1 MIIVPRHRQQLRGN
15 KPFERLL
22 ALHIPGT
29 AADGKEYSTAECWNS
44 ISYIQG
50 RICGDGLVQFKARSR
65 SYEVAKLWVWRK
77 VLCLGVEVTSI
88 AIREA
93 DPETRAIKQ
102 HIMQTE
108 RRRNAASPDAEGA
121 PEHVAGRLP
130 VELWTDIASWCSR
143 SAVYR
148 LCLVS
153 RTFYLLF
160 NPVLYKS
167 LLTEHDSV
175 CPALL
180 RTLSSRRGSASLGP
194 HPASL
199 VRDLF
204 LNTTH
209 SKSTRPIETT
219 LKNTS
224 LFTDKS
230 VGSRLRALTWDIR
243 EVPANIALLLQDPV
257 AFPCLKE
264 MSLRFAWRMFNAAP
278 KSNMRIFLNPGLEK
292 LSIEYRV
299 CNDPSDFLKAHPAIQ
314 HLKLR
319 METTLADDLA
329 HSLPHLRTFCGYE
342 CLCRNFLGSHSTLQE
357 LTILRDNLGIVI
369 SPRLSFAPTPSLR
382 TLHVFPH
389 VKKMKQH
396 LQKGLSPKDLEALA
410 TSFPELT
417 SLDMPLLPPLPKYA
431 RELALFTRLRT
442 LTVRFHCANLL
453 KVDPCVY
460 CGDCHIRSSIDNR
473 PVEEIYP
480 IQQMKEEIEADLVLP
495 LRDLQTL
502 TARVTS
508 DGILSVVT
516 IDESEIAERDV
527 EDSKVVYEFSIPPDE
542 GGERN
547 ISGESLEAD

>member
-1 MIIVPRHRQQLRGN
+1 M
-15 KPFERLL
+15 
-22 ALHIPGT
+22 
-29 AADGKEYSTAECWNS
+29 GK
-44 ISYIQG
+44 
-50 RICGDGLVQFKARSR
+50 
-65 SYEVAKLWVWRK
+65 
-77 VLCLGVEVTSI
+77 
-88 AIREA
+88 
-93 DPETRAIKQ
+93 
-102 HIMQTE
+102 
-108 RRRNAASPDAEGA
+108 RRRVSAVSIDPRDAHLLLTGHQALTVAEASP
-121 PEHVAGRLP
+121 EHIAGKLP

-143 SAVYR
+143 SSIYR

-153 RTFYLLF
+153 KTFYMLF

-180 RTLSSRRGSASLGP
+180 RTLSSRRGGASLGP

-199 VRDLF
+199 VRDIF

-209 SKSTRPIETT
+209 AKTTRPIETT

-224 LFTDKS
+224 LFTDNLS
-230 VGSRLRALTWDIR
+230 VGSRLRAIAWDIR
-243 EVPANIALLLQDPV
+243 EVPENIAQLLQDPV
-257 AFPCLKE
+257 AFPSLKE
-264 MSLRFAWRMFNAAP
+264 MSLRFVWRMFNAAP
-278 KSNMRIFLNPGLEK
+278 KSDMRIFLNPGLEK

-299 CNDPSDFLKAHPAIQ
+299 CNGAAYPTADPSDFIKAHPTIQ

-319 METTLADDLA
+319 MESTLADDLA
-329 HSLPHLRTFCGYE
+329 STLPQLRTFCGYE
-342 CLCRNFLGSHSTLQE
+342 RLCRNFLGPQSTLQE

-396 LQKGLSPKDLEALA
+396 VQKGLSPKDLEALA
-410 TSFPELT
+410 SSFPELT
-417 SLDMPLLPPLPKYA
+417 NLDMPLLPPLPKYA
-431 RELALFTRLRT
+431 RELALFVHLRA

-473 PVEEIYP
+473 PVDEIYSAA
-480 IQQMKEEIEADLVLP
+480 QMMDEIEADLVLP
-495 LRDLQTL
+495 LRDLTAL

-508 DGILSVVT
+508 DGILSVIT
-516 IDESEIAERDV
+516 IDENEIAERDV
-527 EDSKVVYEFSIPPDE
+527 EDSKVVYEFSIRPDGE
-542 GGERN
+542 GGKD
-547 ISGESLEAD
+547 IVLESAEDA

>member
-1 MIIVPRHRQQLRGN
+1 M
-15 KPFERLL
+15 
-22 ALHIPGT
+22 
-29 AADGKEYSTAECWNS
+29 
-44 ISYIQG
+44 
-50 RICGDGLVQFKARSR
+50 
-65 SYEVAKLWVWRK
+65 AK
-77 VLCLGVEVTSI
+77 
-88 AIREA
+88 
-93 DPETRAIKQ
+93 
-102 HIMQTE
+102 
-108 RRRNAASPDAEGA
+108 RRRVSTVSPDADSA

-180 RTLSSRRGSASLGP
+180 RTLSSRRGGASLGP

-224 LFTDKS
+224 LFTDRS

-299 CNDPSDFLKAHPAIQ
+299 CNGRGYDWAPLMQAIAELPHVCRLLHSLRLSFSSDVYSPASSSCCPGSFEQLLTTIYALRLPSLRTLDLHVSHGPLPSAYPTADPSDFLKAHPAIQ

-329 HSLPHLRTFCGYE
+329 LSLPHLRTFCGYE
-342 CLCRNFLGSHSTLQE
+342 RLCRNFLGPQSTLQE

-369 SPRLSFAPTPSLR
+369 SPRLSFAPTPTLR

-431 RELALFTRLRT
+431 RELALFMRLRA

-480 IQQMKEEIEADLVLP
+480 IQQMREEIEADLVLP

-542 GGERN
+542 GGERS
-547 ISGESLEAD
+547 IQGESVEAD